1 MTKLR
6 LTVCILVTFVLE
18 GIAFCY
24 GAVSPPDKY
33 LHVPLLSFI
42 LYPLGGIILLASLSM
57 YKQRRENES
66 LKGVLANIF
75 YYTFAFAG
83 IEAIAIA
90 LQENFPVMLIIAVA
104 FALLMLIFR
113 FTIFENKIIKVKTR

>member
-1 MTKLR
+1 MTKVR
-6 LTVCILVTFVLE
+6 LTVCIFVTFVLE

-24 GAVSPPDKY
+24 GAVPPPDKY

-42 LYPLGGIILLASLSM
+42 LYPLGGIILFASLSM
-57 YKQRRENES
+57 YKRKENES
-66 LKGVLANIF
+66 LKGVFANIF

-83 IEAIAIA
+83 IETIVIA
-90 LQENFPVMLIIAVA
+90 LQENFPVMLVIAVV

-113 FTIFENKIIKVKTR
+113 FTIFENKIIK